1 MTKES
6 RQVGENREPFVLLA
20 LAGLLLLPVLWLAAL
35 ALISAAFL
43 FNFLSWVLESTGQLS
58 QRSLRSGWAANSK
71 RHGAQMLTKIKF
83 AVMGGLAFLATLFFG
98 LWKHAQAGRERD
110 KRKAE
115 EKKREVE
122 KLGVEAMIGGL
133 ERENETT
140 KKPVDTSRRNH
151 FE

>member
-1 MTKES
+1 
-6 RQVGENREPFVLLA
+6 
-20 LAGLLLLPVLWLAAL
+20 
-35 ALISAAFL
+35 
-43 FNFLSWVLESTGQLS
+43 
-58 QRSLRSGWAANSK
+58 
-71 RHGAQMLTKIKF
+71 MLTKIKF